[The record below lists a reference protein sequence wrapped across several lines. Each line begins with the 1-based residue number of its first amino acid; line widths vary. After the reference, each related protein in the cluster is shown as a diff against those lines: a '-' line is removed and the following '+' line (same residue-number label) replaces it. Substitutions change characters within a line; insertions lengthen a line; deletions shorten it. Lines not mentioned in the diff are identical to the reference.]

1 MIMLPSAVIIY
12 LCDAPIDMRCSFD
25 GLSAIVRNNLGL
37 DPMTGHLFLFLSKRG
52 DRAKILFWDKD
63 GYALFYKRLEK
74 GRFHRPILRSADG
87 HSALTLTSS
96 EMTLLLSGIDLTH
109 AHRHKRFIRPTAT
122 LPHAHEI

>member
-1 MIMLPSAVIIY
+1 MIMLPPAVTIY

-52 DRAKILFWDKD
+52 DRAKLLFWDKD

-74 GRFHRPILRSADG
+74 GRFHRPTVKSPGG
-87 HSALTLTSS
+87 HGSLTLSAS

-109 AHRHKRFIRPTAT
+109 AHRHKRFMRPSVT
-122 LPHAHEI
+122 LA

>member
-1 MIMLPSAVIIY
+1 MIMLPPAVTIY

-25 GLSAIVRNNLGL
+25 GLAAIVRNNLGL

-52 DRAKILFWDKD
+52 DRAKLLFWDKD

-74 GRFHRPILRSADG
+74 GRFHRPVVQCADDQG
-87 HSALTLTSS
+87 SLTLSSS

-109 AHRHKRFIRPTAT
+109 AHRHKRFNRSKVT
-122 LPHAHEI
+122 LSKAQGI